1 MAQNVLAAEPR
12 ERSGKESARKI
23 RRAGRIPAI
32 LYGRGKPSVPLSL
45 DPRDLE
51 KLLQT
56 SDAGLNT
63 LIDLKL
69 PKDGKQ
75 GEKVVLVKEIQRD
88 PVRGYLLHVDLL
100 ELDLTETVEVSVP
113 IHLTGKSK
121 GVEMGGVL
129 DHTLREL
136 EIECL
141 PRAIPDEIEVDVS
154 QLEIGDV
161 IHVSDLRLP
170 EGVELRSDPE
180 LAVAH
185 VFAPAAEEEAAPAPE
200 VAPEVAEAP
209 EEEAPTEESE

>member
-12 ERSGKESARKI
+12 ERSGKENARKI

-69 PKDGKQ
+69 PKDGKK

-88 PVRGYLLHVDLL
+88 PVRGFLLHVDLL

-185 VFAPAAEEEAAPAPE
+185 VFAPAAEEEVAPAPE